1 MDKQI
6 ASTKRNKRER
16 MTDACNSVNES
27 QMYYAQWKNSVSK
40 GYIQFDSIYM
50 TFWRRQ
56 KCRNREQT
64 SGFQGSKVR
73 RGSDYG
79 LARNSVHLTKAQNR
93 NGYLSWRGRD
103 GAWTPRGIFMGTDQ
117 TVSKYTST
125 HSESPPIYLYAVHVW
140 IRRGLHPEYESLSS
154 SDNPHRRKL

>member
-1 MDKQI
+1 MLQ
-6 ASTKRNKRER
+6 REWISNVL
-16 MTDACNSVNES
+16 CSV
-27 QMYYAQWKNSVSK
+27 NSVSK
-40 GYIQFDSIYM
+40 GYILFDSIYM
-50 TFWRRQ
+50 TFWERQ

-93 NGYLSWRGRD
+93 NGYLAWRGRD

-125 HSESPPIYLYAVHVW
+125 HSESPPIYLYAVGTCLNTARASSRVW
-140 IRRGLHPEYESLSS
+140 IFEFIRQSTQEKIINECDMGQLEGSAHF
-154 SDNPHRRKL
+154 